1 MMPIRPAVLAA
12 AMAATL
18 LCWSS
23 PGEAQLGINCT
34 IATGGVAFGVYDVFS
49 ASPVD
54 SAGSVTYQCTLGAS
68 IVVQLGTGSAG
79 AFNPRT
85 MRRSGEPLNYNLYRD
100 AARTQVWGNGTSG
113 TSTHTDFVTI
123 LFPVVVPV
131 YARIFAGQN
140 VTVGS
145 YSDSVVATIV
155 F

>member
-1 MMPIRPAVLAA
+1 MRRISPAALAA
-12 AMAATL
+12 AVALTL
-18 LCWSS
+18 LFRTS
-23 PGEAQLGINCT
+23 PGEAQLGVNCT
-34 IATGGVAFGVYDVFS
+34 ISTGGVAFGAYDVFS

-54 SAGSVTYQCTLGAS
+54 AAGSVTYQCTLGAI

-85 MRRSGEPLNYNLYRD
+85 MLRSGEPLNYNLYLD
-100 AARTQVWGNGTSG
+100 ASRTQVWGNGTSG
-113 TSTHTDFVTI
+113 TSTHSNSVFV